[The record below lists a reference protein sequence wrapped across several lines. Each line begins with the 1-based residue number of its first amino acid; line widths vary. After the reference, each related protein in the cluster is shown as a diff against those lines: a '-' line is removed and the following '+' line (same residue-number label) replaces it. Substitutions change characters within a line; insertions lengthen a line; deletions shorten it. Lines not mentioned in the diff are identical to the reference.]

1 MVVAQHLLAAQIGTE
16 VLQHGGNAVDAAVTT
31 AFATGVL
38 LPIWNGVGGGGVM
51 IVHLDGGGGGSID
64 FGMQAPGLA
73 HAEMFELETG
83 PGALDIQGPS
93 RRFSWPKVKDNANTQ
108 GYTSISIPGT
118 VAGLLSLIHI

>member
-51 IVHLDGGGGGSID
+51 IVHLDGGGGGSISPRSF
-64 FGMQAPGLA
+64 FGG
-73 HAEMFELETG
+73 G
-83 PGALDIQGPS
+83 
-93 RRFSWPKVKDNANTQ
+93 
-108 GYTSISIPGT
+108 
-118 VAGLLSLIHI
+118 